1 MYNQKTPNRATQT
14 VQVGFLLVGDDA
26 TPLDQEQVSCL
37 SNLGDGVRLAHE
49 IVDMPTNLMHID
61 AFLEVRH
68 GLCVYMCVYVCCL
81 CVVFNVACACACVVC
96 VCGCVFKESGKY
108 NSSPFFVLRFMF
120 FLFYSSSANIS
131 VHNNICVL
139 F

>member
-37 SNLGDGVRLAHE
+37 SNLGDGVRLAQE
-49 IVDMPTNLMHID
+49 IVDMPTNLMHTD

-68 GLCVYMCVYVCCL
+68 GLCVCMCVYVCCL
-81 CVVFNVACACACVVC
+81 CVGACVYMD
-96 VCGCVFKESGKY
+96 VFMC
-108 NSSPFFVLRFMF
+108 FMFVLC
-120 FLFYSSSANIS
+120 LY
-131 VHNNICVL
+131 VCCV
-139 F
+139 

>member
-37 SNLGDGVRLAHE
+37 SNLGDGVRLAQE
-49 IVDMPTNLMHID
+49 IVDMPTNLMHTD

-68 GLCVYMCVYVCCL
+68 GLCVCMCVVYVLVRVCIWTCLCVLCLCCVYM
-81 CVVFNVACACACVVC
+81 CVVFNVACACVVC
-96 VCGCVFKESGKY
+96 VCGCVFKESGKCKHIECIK
-108 NSSPFFVLRFMF
+108 LD
-120 FLFYSSSANIS
+120 
-131 VHNNICVL
+131 
-139 F
+139 